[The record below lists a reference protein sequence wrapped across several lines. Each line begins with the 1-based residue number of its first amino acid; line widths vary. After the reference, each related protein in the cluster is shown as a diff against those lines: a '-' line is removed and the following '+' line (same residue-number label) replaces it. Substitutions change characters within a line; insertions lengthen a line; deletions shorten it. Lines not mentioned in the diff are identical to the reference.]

1 MVLDRP
7 KVLLICDSATSFIVK
22 AVKDGITA
30 AGFECETAK
39 LSMAVLSVVDKPEY
53 IFLYIDETLDVNA
66 EEMVY
71 IRDFCVEDEKKLFL
85 VGYPQ
90 DIEDVKKIFPDEIIG
105 GEFERPIDA
114 STIGD
119 ELNSVIEKSASASN
133 KKHILVVDDSG
144 TMLRTAQYPE
154 NIIENLSKKY
164 KVSIVNSAANAI
176 SFLATNH
183 PDLVLLDYE
192 MPVCSGPQMLKMIR
206 SVIRTKNMPVLFLT
220 AKSDSESVESVL
232 DLHPDG
238 YLLKS
243 MSSEKLIAAIDM
255 FFETQKAKKL

>member
-1 MVLDRP
+1 MFIEKP

-22 AVKDGITA
+22 AVRDGISS
-30 AGFECETAK
+30 AGFDCETAK
-39 LSMAVLSVVDKPEY
+39 LSMPVLSVIEKPEY
-53 IFLYIDETLDVNA
+53 IFLYIDETLDVNQ
-66 EEMVY
+66 EEIVY

-85 VGYPQ
+85 VGYRQ
-90 DIEDVKKIFPDEIIG
+90 DIEDVKKVFPDEIIG

-119 ELNSVIEKSASASN
+119 ELNKVIEKSQSAVN

-144 TMLRTAQYPE
+144 TMLRT
-154 NIIENLSKKY
+154 IRDWLSKKY

-183 PDLVLLDYE
+183 PDLILLDYE

-206 SVIRTKNMPVLFLT
+206 SEIRTKKMPVIFLT
-220 AKSDSESVESVL
+220 AKSDRESVESVL
-232 DLHPDG
+232 ELRPDG

-243 MSSEKLIAAIDM
+243 MSSDKLIAAIDT

>member
-1 MVLDRP
+1 MVIERP
-7 KVLLICDSATSFIVK
+7 KVLLICDTATSFIVK
-22 AVKDGITA
+22 AVKDGISA
-30 AGFECETAK
+30 AGFDCETAK
-39 LSMAVLSVVDKPEY
+39 FSMPVLSVVEKPEY
-53 IFLYIDETLDVNA
+53 IFLYIDETLDVYQ
-66 EEMVY
+66 EEIVY

-85 VGYPQ
+85 VGYRQ
-90 DIEDVKKIFPDEIIG
+90 DIDEVKKVFPDEVIG

-114 STIGD
+114 STIGE
-119 ELNSVIEKSASASN
+119 ELNKVIEKSQSAES

-144 TMLRTAQYPE
+144 TMLRT
-154 NIIENLSKKY
+154 IRDWLSKKY

-183 PDLVLLDYE
+183 PDLILLDYE

-206 SVIRTKNMPVLFLT
+206 SEIRTKKMPVIFLT
-220 AKSDSESVESVL
+220 AKSDRESVESVL
-232 DLHPDG
+232 DLKPDG

-243 MSSEKLIAAIDM
+243 MSSDKLIAAIDT

>member
-30 AGFECETAK
+30 AGFDCETAK

-90 DIEDVKKIFPDEIIG
+90 DIEDVKKVFPDEIIG

-144 TMLRTAQYPE
+144 TMLRT
-154 NIIENLSKKY
+154 IRDWLSKKY

-206 SVIRTKNMPVLFLT
+206 SEIRTKNMPVIFLT
-220 AKSDSESVESVL
+220 AKSDRESVESVL